1 MELFTLKSSRLG
13 VSERRFI
20 IDHLTRE
27 GSDFQKALLSGAPL
41 GSIAICLDMGEIVG
55 WARTEQWDGHNT
67 LEAFVQHP
75 FRRRG
80 VARFCA
86 AGLVASNAFDGCR
99 SVAVF
104 RESMLQLAKCVG
116 LEPLLFGRQPDGSWR
131 PEWV

>member
-1 MELFTLKSSRLG
+1 MELFTLKSNRLS

-27 GSDFQKALLSGAPL
+27 GSDFQKALMSGAPL

-67 LEAFVQHP
+67 LEAYVQRSY
-75 FRRRG
+75 RRRG
-80 VARFCA
+80 IARMCA
-86 AGLVASNAFDGCR
+86 AGLVADNAFDGRR

-104 RESMLQLAKCVG
+104 DQRMVDLAKCVG